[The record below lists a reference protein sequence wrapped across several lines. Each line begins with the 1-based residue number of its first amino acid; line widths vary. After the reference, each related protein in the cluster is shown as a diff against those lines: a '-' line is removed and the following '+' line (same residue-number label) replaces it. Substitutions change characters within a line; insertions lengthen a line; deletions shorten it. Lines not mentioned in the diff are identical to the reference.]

1 MNERIKELFE
11 QAHITTTRQVIKGGW
26 DNDRPPYEYRTETT
40 TEFNPE
46 VFAQLI
52 INKCLDV
59 CYNTGMNS
67 ESYDGQLNV
76 AELIK
81 QQFGVEE

>member
-1 MNERIKELFE
+1 MGTMNERIKELFE

-40 TEFNPE
+40 TVFNPE

-52 INKCLDV
+52 VRECASLA
-59 CYNTGMNS
+59 
-67 ESYDGQLNV
+67 YDGPGGIL
-76 AELIK
+76 EH
-81 QQFGVEE
+81 FGIEQ